1 MTSDIRTQFKG
12 KDNKV
17 FSDKQHLNKCRDQ
30 LTGTDLGGGVM
41 YVYTPPWGGGESII
55 HKNQQ
60 NLAQCKVTKSMSPMG
75 CLSPPSPL
83 EWGDNSGT
91 VYT

>member
-1 MTSDIRTQFKG
+1 MYI
-12 KDNKV
+12 
-17 FSDKQHLNKCRDQ
+17 HHH
-30 LTGTDLGGGVM
+30 GGEG
-41 YVYTPPWGGGESII
+41 GGGESII

>member
-1 MTSDIRTQFKG
+1 MYI
-12 KDNKV
+12 
-17 FSDKQHLNKCRDQ
+17 HHH
-30 LTGTDLGGGVM
+30 GGGEGG
-41 YVYTPPWGGGESII
+41 GGGESII

>member
-1 MTSDIRTQFKG
+1 
-12 KDNKV
+12 
-17 FSDKQHLNKCRDQ
+17 
-30 LTGTDLGGGVM
+30 M
-41 YVYTPPWGGGESII
+41 YVYTPPWRGGGGESII

>member
-1 MTSDIRTQFKG
+1 
-12 KDNKV
+12 
-17 FSDKQHLNKCRDQ
+17 
-30 LTGTDLGGGVM
+30 M
-41 YVYTPPWGGGESII
+41 YVYTPPWGGGGESII

-83 EWGDNSGT
+83 EWGVNYSDT

>member
-1 MTSDIRTQFKG
+1 
-12 KDNKV
+12 
-17 FSDKQHLNKCRDQ
+17 
-30 LTGTDLGGGVM
+30 M
-41 YVYTPPWGGGESII
+41 YVYTPPWGGGGESII

-83 EWGDNSGT
+83 EWGITLVQYIHKIDIQCITLIYNINQERNISNNT
-91 VYT
+91 QEPMYRNTDYLHRY

>member
-1 MTSDIRTQFKG
+1 MYI
-12 KDNKV
+12 
-17 FSDKQHLNKCRDQ
+17 HHH
-30 LTGTDLGGGVM
+30 GGE
-41 YVYTPPWGGGESII
+41 GGESII

-83 EWGDNSGT
+83 EWGDNSSGT